1 MAPAPAVQRKAVRRP
16 LIAILAIG
24 AILAMR
30 TVAALHRLRLR
41 LSAGDEGRQPVDVG
55 VLSRRNMLRARLP
68 LLRLM
73 LIARVVWLRLTWCKR
88 LAAHWGLLAVA
99 VVVAVVGRHAATLL
113 FAALLVIRLAL
124 AELLLRGCDQAE
136 IMLGVLVVILRRYRI
151 SGTLRIAGKLKIFF
165 GNM

>member
-1 MAPAPAVQRKAVRRP
+1 
-16 LIAILAIG
+16 
-24 AILAMR
+24 MR

>member
-1 MAPAPAVQRKAVRRP
+1 
-16 LIAILAIG
+16 
-24 AILAMR
+24 
-30 TVAALHRLRLR
+30 
-41 LSAGDEGRQPVDVG
+41 
-55 VLSRRNMLRARLP
+55 